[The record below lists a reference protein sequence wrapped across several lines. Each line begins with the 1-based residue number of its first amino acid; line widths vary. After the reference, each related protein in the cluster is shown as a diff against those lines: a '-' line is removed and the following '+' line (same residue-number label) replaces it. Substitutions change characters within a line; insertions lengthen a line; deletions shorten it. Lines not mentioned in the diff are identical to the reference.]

1 MTVMAERVAQSPQM
15 SVEEFERIAAFAA
28 KETDDAVRLEFI
40 NGRIGVKKVAD
51 GDHNSVIVWLSKRCM
66 RARPDLDLYQGQGL
80 RVEKYREGRAR
91 PDAVLVPEDHFAG
104 HGEWADPSGVLLV
117 LEVTLYDSDTDR
129 RDREEKPV
137 AYGAAG
143 IPFYLLM
150 DRDARTAQLYSDPD
164 PDVGY
169 GNCRTAAFGGTLVL
183 PEPLGIELDTERL
196 KDFSP
201 AAGPPTAPAG

>member
-1 MTVMAERVAQSPQM
+1 MTVMAERTVQTPQM

-117 LEVTLYDSDTDR
+117 LEVTSYDSDTDR
-129 RDREEKPV
+129 RDRQERPV

-143 IPFYLLM
+143 IPFYLLI
-150 DRDARTAQLYSDPD
+150 DRNACTVKLYSDPD
-164 PDVGY
+164 PGVGY
-169 GNCRTAAFGGTLVL
+169 RDSRTVPIGVQLLL
-183 PEPLGIELDTERL
+183 PQPLGIELDTEKL
-196 KDFSP
+196 KQYVD
-201 AAGPPTAPAG
+201 